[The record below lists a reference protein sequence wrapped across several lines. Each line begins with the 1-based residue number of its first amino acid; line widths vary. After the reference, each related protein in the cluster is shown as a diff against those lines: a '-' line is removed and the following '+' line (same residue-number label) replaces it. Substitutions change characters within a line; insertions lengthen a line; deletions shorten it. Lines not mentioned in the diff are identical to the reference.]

1 MQVQR
6 TTRTTRDPAL
16 RTGTT
21 LVTVQTSGAAQI
33 LHLSAKMAERLDLG
47 HGVPESVMCFCVQ
60 GRQRGR
66 HLPGLGTKT
75 SHRLALATLR
85 SAPPEAARRSSRAA
99 LRALRARSASLSSLQ
114 AERASRLHCAARRLA
129 LGSLRS
135 VPPGASQSPPAL
147 VCGHTWSQARS
158 VRFSCFGCAA
168 RGLAP
173 ASLRSV
179 PPGATQPPPAL
190 RARGRCPHTRLD
202 SAPHRPP

>member
-1 MQVQR
+1 
-6 TTRTTRDPAL
+6 
-16 RTGTT
+16 
-21 LVTVQTSGAAQI
+21 
-33 LHLSAKMAERLDLG
+33 
-47 HGVPESVMCFCVQ
+47 MCFCVQ

-114 AERASRLHCAARRLA
+114 AERASRFHLVQSQKHLTDS
-129 LGSLRS
+129 LSLRS
-135 VPPGASQSPPAL
+135 ARRRRRRHVAPREPRSPGAS
-147 VCGHTWSQARS
+147 RS

-173 ASLRSV
+173 ASLGAAGSDTTA
-179 PPGATQPPPAL
+179 PGAARAGAMSTHTFRQCAAPAAVGVPL
-190 RARGRCPHTRLD
+190 LEPIDTAREGETVFCLKLSCFEIKLNRAAVRSQSPDDRT
-202 SAPHRPP
+202 